1 MSGGSGGQKKVSESL
16 VLGLQKSGGCHV
28 GAGIQTWD
36 LERASVLLLTADPP
50 LLLTPLFDAKS
61 HVAEAGLPQPPQ
73 VLGLHPHFFF
83 SVLHLFVF

>member
-1 MSGGSGGQKKVSESL
+1 MSESL

-73 VLGLHPHFFF
+73 VLGREAGTTQFRDL
-83 SVLHLFVF
+83 STSASGMLGLVFH